1 MDEFQ
6 TNLLRLIASEFYL
19 LASLQTAKEMFGK
32 SYFTLGLGEKNTVDQ
47 TVLQMVG
54 GNYQNMTPEAL
65 QQVGESIGFQ
75 AESGGKPGTTQPFGG
90 QDKK

>member
-19 LASLQTAKEMFGK
+19 LALLRTSKEMFGK

-75 AESGGKPGTTQPFGG
+75 AESGGKPGTTQPFGE

>member
-19 LASLQTAKEMFGK
+19 LASLRTSKEMFGK

-54 GNYQNMTPEAL
+54 GNYQNMTPEML
-65 QQVGESIGFQ
+65 QRAGESIGF
-75 AESGGKPGTTQPFGG
+75 AESGEKSGTAQPFGG

>member
-19 LASLQTAKEMFGK
+19 LASLRTSKEMFGK

-54 GNYQNMTPEAL
+54 GNYQNMTPEML
-65 QQVGESIGFQ
+65 QRVGESIGF
-75 AESGGKPGTTQPFGG
+75 AESGGKPGTQQPFGG
-90 QDKK
+90 PDKK